1 MPNDTSKND
10 ADELFYG
17 LTMIRQSVSINK
29 WLCLFHFHCGSE
41 RKLPFRVC
49 KFTQKLWNLYVRL
62 LQLEVGKNW
71 FMIYNAGKLG
81 SYFQ

>member
-29 WLCLFHFHCGSE
+29 WLGLFHFHCGSE

-49 KFTQKLWNLYVRL
+49 L
-62 LQLEVGKNW
+62 
-71 FMIYNAGKLG
+71 
-81 SYFQ
+81 